1 MVYLTASNS
10 QWADAGVVD
19 RWAGSI
25 AQEHCSYRENS
36 LNIKNPQIPTNI
48 KYIQMQTKNK
58 MECCTK
64 VCLQEIG
71 VVE

>member
-19 RWAGSI
+19 EWKGI
-25 AQEHCSYRENS
+25 FCIKTLLLLKNS
-36 LNIKNPQIPTNI
+36 VNNKNPQIPTNI
-48 KYIQMQTKNK
+48 KYIQTLAKNK

-71 VVE
+71 AVG